1 MSVYVVAT
9 VDVARNSTGWC
20 TVTGLKVVVFMTHV
34 YTVNVRLELQH
45 R

>member
-9 VDVARNSTGWC
+9 VDVNSTGWC
-20 TVTGLKVVVFMTHV
+20 IVTGLKVVVFMTHV